1 MKPQQYI
8 LSIAGFDPS
17 SGAGLTSDIKTFQS
31 FGLYGL
37 SVCTTVT
44 VQNDINFKASNW
56 IDSKV
61 IISQIETLFDRFEIN
76 FVKIGIVENWQTLS
90 VIVNKLKQLNPAIKI
105 VLDPVLKTSSGY
117 DFHNDSNE
125 KILDSVLEKIYLITP
140 NFEEIQSL
148 YPEKSIDETIQLIS
162 KKTNLYLKGGH
173 RTDKI
178 GLDQLFFN
186 KIVQLNIEPSELKVS
201 PKHGSGCVLSSALAS
216 NLALGFSLQD
226 SSKLSK
232 KYIEQFLSSNET
244 LLGDHTI
251 LN

>member
-186 KIVQLNIEPSELKVS
+186 KILQLNIEPSELKVS

>member
-1 MKPQQYI
+1 MNTQQYI

-17 SGAGLTSDIKTFQS
+17 SGAGLTSDIKTFQY
-31 FGLYGL
+31 FGLYGF

-44 VQNDINFKASNW
+44 VQNDIDFKESNW
-56 IDSKV
+56 IDSRV

-76 FVKIGIVENWQTLS
+76 FVKIGIVENWQTLF
-90 VIVNKLKQLNPAIKI
+90 VIVNKLKQLNPVIKI

-117 DFHNDSNE
+117 DFHNGSNE
-125 KILDSVLEKIYLITP
+125 KTLDSVLKKTYLITP
-140 NFEEIQSL
+140 NFEEIQRL
-148 YPEKSIDETIQLIS
+148 YPEKSIEETIQSIRQ
-162 KKTNLYLKGGH
+162 KTNLYLKGGH
-173 RTDKI
+173 RTDKV
-178 GLDQLFFN
+178 GLDQLFFH
-186 KIVQLNIEPSELKVS
+186 KTGQLNIEPSELKVS
-201 PKHGSGCVLSSALAS
+201 PKHGSGCVLASALAS

-226 SSKLSK
+226 ASKRSK